1 MTYFSG
7 CQIIPKF
14 SFLATPFDQR
24 AWWNNCPS
32 SLVKGKLVLTNSP
45 FLGLIQMDS
54 SMRRLQLST
63 PQCRLGLQSC
73 GRFANKRQE
82 KVAQLD
88 AFTSRIPDSKFLFQ
102 VCVSIPIILLFQSY
116 QQPDV
121 SGCSCRR
128 RTAFRRVDLLHSLC
142 QVYYCIPFAL
152 RLTYCIPFARGSEKC
167 CASEDTTSVVAN

>member
-1 MTYFSG
+1 
-7 CQIIPKF
+7 
-14 SFLATPFDQR
+14 
-24 AWWNNCPS
+24 
-32 SLVKGKLVLTNSP
+32 
-45 FLGLIQMDS
+45 MDS
-54 SMRRLQLST
+54 SMRRLQLSI

-82 KVAQLD
+82 IVAQLD

-142 QVYYCIPFAL
+142 QREREML
-152 RLTYCIPFARGSEKC
+152 RFWGYHVRCCQLRVLGDKSNPIEMCANTTWNYKGITFLLASLVDKMQHLAEDGQKLNLCKLAKHWKPPKGHHLTRH
-167 CASEDTTSVVAN
+167 